1 MAVDKISSILAVAD
15 WLTRNPSEASNTG
28 PPQTIHTILIAIV
41 KAYDIQGCF
50 QISNAFN
57 SVGLDHVILVK
68 VASTA
73 VVSWLLGLSEHQAV
87 EAISQAWMDGHP
99 LRVYRHEHNAG
110 PRKGWAGEATLIPQQ
125 ILQEQSVDLD
135 KDIRK
140 ITVRTHAAACLI
152 INKSGHLNNAA
163 DRDHCMQYILAVAL
177 LKGTQPEAC
186 DYSDNSPWA
195 VDRRVEDLRE
205 KIEIFESAQYTIDYL
220 DEEERSM
227 TSALTVVFGDGS
239 RTKEIAIDYP
249 LGSPKH
255 AGTRKAVDTKVHQNL
270 SLLYSDEAIEQICKV
285 VTSDD
290 ETLLCKTF

>member
-1 MAVDKISSILAVAD
+1 MMQSFMAESLF
-15 WLTRNPSEASNTG
+15 
-28 PPQTIHTILIAIV
+28 
-41 KAYDIQGCF
+41 F
-50 QISNAFN
+50 Q
-57 SVGLDHVILVK
+57 
-68 VASTA
+68 
-73 VVSWLLGLSEHQAV
+73 GLSKLGWWKTLFKLAPA
-87 EAISQAWMDGHP
+87 EAHALTAI
-99 LRVYRHEHNAG
+99 
-110 PRKGWAGEATLIPQQ
+110 EATLIPQQ

-290 ETLLCKTF
+290 ETLVHDFVDILWRGRETSW